1 MANGKGSCELPKDQA
16 SYIAALG
23 ATRQDES
30 FCTLGNKAPRLALP
44 ASRLRC
50 CSSGIRRATIH
61 SAIRAPCGK
70 DGSMKRAAR
79 HKTGSVVFDTRRKT
93 WNFLRWEE
101 GKRRSKQIGTLAE
114 YPTKGAAW
122 RAAQLFNPSKDTPK
136 TTTASIPTVRLVAE
150 RYCTERMP
158 SRYSTARVYR
168 SWLNNYVLP
177 QWGDKPISEVQ
188 PRPVELWLRQ
198 LQLAPKS
205 KSHVRNLLHVLVDFA
220 MWAGVLEVS
229 RNPIDLV
236 VVKGATKRTR
246 QPRSLTVEQF
256 QKLSQHLREPFG
268 TMAMVCVCFGLR
280 ISECLALR
288 WSDVDWLNGT
298 LRVERGIVGQRVDD
312 VKTVGSRKSLTI
324 AKELLGCLKVWR
336 QTTEFASA
344 EDWIFA
350 SPLKLGRLPYS
361 YPGFWREL
369 QRAATEAKTGHSHFP
384 AYVP

>member
-1 MANGKGSCELPKDQA
+1 
-16 SYIAALG
+16 
-23 ATRQDES
+23 
-30 FCTLGNKAPRLALP
+30 
-44 ASRLRC
+44 
-50 CSSGIRRATIH
+50 
-61 SAIRAPCGK
+61 
-70 DGSMKRAAR
+70 MKRAAR

-93 WNFLRWEE
+93 WNFLWWEE

-122 RAAQLFNPSKDTPK
+122 RAAQLFNPPTDTPK
-136 TTTASIPTVRLVAE
+136 TTTASIPTVRLIAE

-288 WSDVDWLNGT
+288 WADVDWLNGT

-312 VKTVGSRKSLTI
+312 VKTVASRKDLTI

-336 QTTEFASA
+336 QTTGFASA

-361 YPGFWREL
+361 YTGFWREL
-369 QRAATEAKTGHSHFP
+369 QRAATEAGMGKLGTHAFRHTYRSWLDAVGTPIAVQQKLMRHSDIRTTLNIYGDVVTDEMAVASSKVAGLAFGKL
-384 AYVP
+384 A